1 MTSAIRKIR
10 MLANPIFA
18 IAQSFR
24 APYLSIGI
32 EARYVRSW
40 LGRGKE
46 IGAEENISHA
56 PNGT

>member
-1 MTSAIRKIR
+1 

-32 EARYVRSW
+32 EARYVHSW

-46 IGAEENISHA
+46 IGAEENISQA